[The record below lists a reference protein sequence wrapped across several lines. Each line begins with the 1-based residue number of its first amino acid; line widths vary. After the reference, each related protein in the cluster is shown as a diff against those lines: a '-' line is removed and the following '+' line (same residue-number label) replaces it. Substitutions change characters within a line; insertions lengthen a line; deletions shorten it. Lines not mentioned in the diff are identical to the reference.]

1 MGLTETE
8 MLEYLTQARIC
19 TRIAREFIE
28 GRSPFTQEQVL
39 GDLEAA
45 GLYLTTLILNH
56 KHGGRA

>member
-8 MLEYLTQARIC
+8 MLEYLIQARIC

-28 GRSPFTQEQVL
+28 GKSPFTKEQVL

-56 KHGGRA
+56 KHGGQR